1 MNDVR
6 LTVRIDFGS
15 ERALGPGKIR
25 LLEAVGR
32 TGSISQAGRSL
43 DMSYRRAWLL
53 VDDMN
58 QCFREPVVT
67 TQSGGA
73 QGGGAELTPFGQ
85 DLIATY
91 PGDRVAGARGGEAAA
106 ARARARAAPA
116 SAQGATGGEDLT
128 ARSHCQALVPMR
140 RTFNSS
146 CPALCRAST
155 SFFSQS
161 KAWMAGT

>member
-15 ERALGPGKIR
+15 ERSLGPGKIR
-25 LLEAVGR
+25 LLEAVGK

-53 VDDMN
+53 IDDMN

-91 PGDRVAGARGGEAAA
+91 RAIEAQALAA
-106 ARARARAAPA
+106 ARPQLRELEHELRQRTRK
-116 SAQGATGGEDLT
+116 AQRPLKTSLRVAT
-128 ARSHCQALVPMR
+128 AKR
-140 RTFNSS
+140 
-146 CPALCRAST
+146 
-155 SFFSQS
+155 
-161 KAWMAGT
+161 